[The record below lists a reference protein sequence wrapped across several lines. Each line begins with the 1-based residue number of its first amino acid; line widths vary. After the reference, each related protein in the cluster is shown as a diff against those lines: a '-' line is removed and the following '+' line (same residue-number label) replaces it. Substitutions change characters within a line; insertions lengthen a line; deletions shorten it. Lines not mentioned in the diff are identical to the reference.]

1 MYLCYNTRLG
11 RVLTTRK
18 RMRRVFRLKAQLQ
31 KRRRQRGEWIWVL
44 KCPTGLHESH
54 TQNWVLELLQKW
66 RAPSRAALVSRNLCK
81 ILELLA
87 EKDIPC
93 HEAQPCL
100 ESRVEKLCDWD
111 ETCWHN
117 CQAADADQG
126 SGSSREPRQAEQW
139 AEGSCLYETGCN
151 SLLLGLFLLC
161 FSVPLLPSTC
171 TSIFSSTPIMGLPPS
186 LPKEKS
192 KWEGKQNSL
201 ESELMELRET
211 VASLQSRLQ
220 QAELQGVEA
229 QVRWY

>member
-1 MYLCYNTRLG
+1 
-11 RVLTTRK
+11 
-18 RMRRVFRLKAQLQ
+18 MRAIHRAEF
-31 KRRRQRGEWIWVL
+31 W
-44 KCPTGLHESH
+44 C
-54 TQNWVLELLQKW
+54 LLQKW

-100 ESRVEKLCDWD
+100 ESRAEKPCDWD
-111 ETCWHN
+111 EKCWHN
-117 CQAADADQG
+117 CQAADADRGLEAAG
-126 SGSSREPRQAEQW
+126 SLDKQSSGQK
-139 AEGSCLYETGCN
+139 GHVSMKLDVIL
-151 SLLLGLFLLC
+151 SFLA
-161 FSVPLLPSTC
+161 FSSFVSAPLLPSTC
-171 TSIFSSTPIMGLPPS
+171 TSLFSSTPIMGLSPS